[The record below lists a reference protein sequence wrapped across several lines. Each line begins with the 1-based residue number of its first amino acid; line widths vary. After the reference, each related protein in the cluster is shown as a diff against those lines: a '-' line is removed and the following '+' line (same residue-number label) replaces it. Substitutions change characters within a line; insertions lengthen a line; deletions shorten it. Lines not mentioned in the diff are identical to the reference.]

1 MLELMFGSLN
11 DVVQKKPAI
20 PLPDEWELP
29 KEEFSVG
36 EVLGKG
42 YFSTV
47 RRGCWRNFIS
57 VAIKILN
64 NGAYEFVHV

>member
-1 MLELMFGSLN
+1 MFKSLN
-11 DVVQKKPAI
+11 DVVQKKPEI
-20 PLPDEWELP
+20 PLPDDWELP

-36 EVLGKG
+36 EELGSG

-47 RRGCWRNFIS
+47 HRGCWRNLIN

-64 NGAYEFVHV
+64 SGAD